1 MRRAVT
7 TDQPMYRVVV
17 EVFGRVRNP
26 DYVQGE
32 GRPYWVLTE
41 ELHENEYGPYQNLG
55 TAKGVLTR
63 ETVDTWDEGKLK
75 WGVKGG
81 RIEQAEIKWKK
92 VELGG

>member
-7 TDQPMYRVVV
+7 TGQPMYRVVV

-32 GRPYWVLTE
+32 GRPYWLLTE
-41 ELHENEYGPYQNLG
+41 ELRKNEYGPYPNLG
-55 TAKGVLTR
+55 TAKGVLTG
-63 ETVDTWDEGKLK
+63 ETVDTWRDGQLK

-81 RIEQAEIKWKK
+81 WIEQAEITWKK
-92 VELGG
+92 VDL